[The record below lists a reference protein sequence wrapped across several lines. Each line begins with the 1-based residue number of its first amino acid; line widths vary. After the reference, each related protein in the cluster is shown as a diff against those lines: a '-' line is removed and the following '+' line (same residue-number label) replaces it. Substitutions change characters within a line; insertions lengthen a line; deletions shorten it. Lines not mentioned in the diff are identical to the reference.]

1 MNIKKKRIENLCTN
15 ALERI
20 DAEIMKHKKGAEK
33 ASLSIPM
40 LFEIK
45 NEIEQML
52 KILEPSI
59 FKPSYPRFM
68 LDWPEES
75 NLIDFLSDVAYQ
87 YERL

>member
-1 MNIKKKRIENLCTN
+1 MNNKKKRIENLCTN

-20 DAEIMKHKKGAEK
+20 DDEIMKHREGVEN

-40 LFEIK
+40 LHEIK
-45 NEIEQML
+45 KEIEQML
-52 KILEPSI
+52 TILEPSI

-75 NLIDFLSDVAYQ
+75 NLIDFLSEVAYQ